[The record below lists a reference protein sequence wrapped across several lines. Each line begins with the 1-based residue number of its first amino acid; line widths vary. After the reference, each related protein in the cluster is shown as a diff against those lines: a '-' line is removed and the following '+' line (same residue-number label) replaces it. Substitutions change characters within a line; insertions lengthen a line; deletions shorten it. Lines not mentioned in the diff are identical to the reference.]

1 MRRKSDI
8 LTPLGLIV
16 SIGLIL
22 WACISGG
29 SSIKIFYDFP
39 SILITVIGSLGAIV
53 ITYPIEDVKL
63 IPKAL
68 KYSFTN
74 GDSSKVEL
82 LNQFKML
89 SRKARRDGLLALDD
103 DLQSIDNSF
112 LRKGLELS
120 IDGVEQEVVK
130 EILENEI
137 AEYESSTGKYS
148 EMFKIWGSY
157 APAFG
162 MMGTLVGLIQMLSD
176 LTSPDMIAA
185 GMGKALI
192 TTFYGSFMS
201 SIVLNPIGYNI
212 EAKLAT
218 EVNTMEM
225 ITDGII
231 SIQLGDSSRILE
243 GKLLSYLSND
253 EKVEY
258 FRELK
263 SSGSNSFVEGAT
275 GNVS

>member
-22 WACISGG
+22 WACVSGG
-29 SSIKIFYDFP
+29 TSIKIFYDFP
-39 SILITVIGSLGAIV
+39 SILITVLGSFGAIV
-53 ITYPIEDVKL
+53 ITCPIEDLKL

-68 KYSFTN
+68 KYSFTS

-89 SRKARRDGLLALDD
+89 SRKARKDGLLALDD
-103 DLQSIDNSF
+103 DLESIENSF
-112 LRKGLELS
+112 IRKGLELS
-120 IDGVEQEVVK
+120 IDGVELEVVK

-137 AEYESSTGKYS
+137 AEYESSTSKYS
-148 EMFKIWGSY
+148 DIFKIWGSY

-176 LTSPDMIAA
+176 MTSPDTIAA

-192 TTFYGSFMS
+192 TTFYGSFLS

-212 EAKLAT
+212 DGKLSE
-218 EVNTMEM
+218 EVSTMEM
-225 ITDGII
+225 IMDGIL
-231 SIQLGDSSRILE
+231 SIQQGDSSRVLE
-243 GKLLSYLSND
+243 GKLLSYLSNN
-253 EKVEY
+253 EKIEY
-258 FRELK
+258 YSELK
-263 SSGSNSFVEGAT
+263 ASGNSFVEGVA